1 MTMQQYG
8 FDLFTFNLI
17 VVHKQ
22 WSTTFSFELII
33 VRWTETSLLYFFIET
48 RLYVFMVYN
57 EKITSRP
64 FEGALLGIAR
74 ELSREG

>member
-22 WSTTFSFELII
+22 WSKTFSFLVWTHYCSLNLNII
-33 VRWTETSLLYFFIET
+33 ETSLYFF
-48 RLYVFMVYN
+48 MSYN
-57 EKITSRP
+57 EKIIGRP
-64 FEGALLGIAR
+64 FKGALLGIAR